1 MKDRFGRDL
10 IGFPMTGRT
19 ISSLLN
25 EDLDY
30 WNGLFNQRN
39 KLSDKYTDRLDT
51 IIENHFKPLRDFCKL
66 GITFKETDKE
76 YIYTADLV
84 GLDKDKLHLQIEG
97 LKATL
102 SYDNPEDT
110 RRQKFSYTFELP
122 EIADIETV
130 YTSYENGELK
140 IEIAKLKR
148 KIKSYSFN

>member
-1 MKDRFGRDL
+1 MNRYYSDL
-10 IGFPMTGRT
+10 HINSMEELYEYLYNPKRRLRGLK
-19 ISSLLN
+19 SSEKYLFSLN
-25 EDLDY
+25 
-30 WNGLFNQRN
+30 
-39 KLSDKYTDRLDT
+39 
-51 IIENHFKPLRDFCKL
+51 
-66 GITFKETDKE
+66 FKETDKE

-122 EIADIETV
+122 EIADTETV

-140 IEIAKLKR
+140 IVVAKLKR